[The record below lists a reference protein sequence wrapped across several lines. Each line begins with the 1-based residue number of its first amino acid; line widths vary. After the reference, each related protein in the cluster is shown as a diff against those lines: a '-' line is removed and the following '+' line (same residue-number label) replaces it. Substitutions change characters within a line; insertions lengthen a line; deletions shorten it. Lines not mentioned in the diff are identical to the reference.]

1 MPLRVVVA
9 GVGGRMGREIAA
21 AAARDPSL
29 RIVGGTLRPGS
40 PALNS
45 SWTSLTNVAIAAA
58 SLETDPRAFA
68 NRADVAIDFT
78 APAATVSNAEAC
90 AELGMP
96 LVIGT
101 TGLNPDQF
109 EMLEVSAKSIP
120 IFYAPNMS
128 TGIAVLTHLLPML
141 ARTLVGFEV
150 EIVETHHRHKA
161 DAPSSTALLLADA
174 IRSEMGSAQARHY
187 TFGRH
192 DNAPRRPGEIGIHA
206 VRSGGNPGEHLVI
219 LADEGEEIRVA
230 HRAFGRAA
238 YVRGAL
244 AAAKFVAGRA
254 PGMYRMRD
262 LLDA

>member
-9 GVGGRMGREIAA
+9 GVGGRMGREIVA
-21 AAARDPSL
+21 AAARDPTL
-29 RIVGGTLRPGS
+29 RIVGGTVRPGS
-40 PALNS
+40 PTLNS
-45 SWTSLTNVAIAAA
+45 PWSTVTNVAIAAA

-78 APAATVSNAEAC
+78 APAVTVSNAEAC
-90 AELGMP
+90 AELDMP
-96 LVIGT
+96 LVVGT
-101 TGLNPDQF
+101 TGLNADQV
-109 EMLEVSAKSIP
+109 ELLEVSAKSIP
-120 IFYAPNMS
+120 LFYAPNMS
-128 TGIAVLTHLLPML
+128 TGIAALTHLLPLL
-141 ARTLVGFEV
+141 ARTLAGFEL

-161 DAPSSTALLLADA
+161 DAPSGTALLLADA
-174 IRSEMGSAQARHY
+174 IGFEMGSDHPRHY

-192 DNAPRRPGEIGIHA
+192 GNAPRQSGEIGIHA
-206 VRSGGNPGEHLVI
+206 VRSGGNPGEHVVI
-219 LADEGEEIRVA
+219 LTDEGEEIRVA

-244 AAAKFVAGRA
+244 TAAKFVAGRA